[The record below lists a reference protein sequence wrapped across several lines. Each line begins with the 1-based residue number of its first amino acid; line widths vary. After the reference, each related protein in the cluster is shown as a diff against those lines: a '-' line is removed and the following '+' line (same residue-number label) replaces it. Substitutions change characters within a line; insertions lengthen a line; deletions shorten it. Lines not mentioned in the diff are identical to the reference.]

1 MGLDLDLIVYLRADP
16 KVSYQRMQ
24 CRGRNE
30 ESDVP
35 LAFIQSLHN
44 VYEDWLI
51 EQKFGQID
59 VPVLVFDANKSKEE
73 MLQSYRNQKDRL
85 FGHKP
90 MKSGQIVH
98 C

>member
-73 MLQSYRNQKDRL
+73 MLQSYRKQKDKL
-85 FGHKP
+85 FGHIP
-90 MKSGQIVH
+90 MKPGQIVH